1 MILKDIGF
9 GLFYICASF
18 FAANLYTRIR
28 TTDTNILYA
37 VLMSQLFMLGSLAML
52 RWSDLSLVKQSA
64 LITLTSRFGY
74 LLGLVYVGEYITMTQ
89 WVGIFVMVVGSF
101 LTNK

>member
-1 MILKDIGF
+1 MLLKDIGF

-18 FAANLYTRIR
+18 VAANLYTRIR

-89 WVGIFVMVVGSF
+89 WFGICVMVVGSF